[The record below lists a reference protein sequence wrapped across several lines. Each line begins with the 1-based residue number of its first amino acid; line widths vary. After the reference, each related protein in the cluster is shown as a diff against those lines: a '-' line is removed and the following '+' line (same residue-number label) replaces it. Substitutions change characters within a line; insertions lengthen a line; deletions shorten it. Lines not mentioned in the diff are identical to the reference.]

1 MAEAAHFLPAR
12 LSECRT
18 HLRERIGHIC
28 LKGNQATGDPELRS
42 CVKLKVEVA
51 GDDGDMDDNNDDYVL
66 NNNDNDHDNN
76 NNKDDDNNKTRTKT
90 DGPADS
96 FAFN

>member
-66 NNNDNDHDNN
+66 NNNGSNHESSPSSVDVKQHTEHWRH
-76 NNKDDDNNKTRTKT
+76 KLAR
-90 DGPADS
+90 
-96 FAFN
+96 

>member
-12 LSECRT
+12 LSDRRT

-51 GDDGDMDDNNDDYVL
+51 VMGHPSPVL
-66 NNNDNDHDNN
+66 LTVSVDVKQH
-76 NNKDDDNNKTRTKT
+76 
-90 DGPADS
+90 
-96 FAFN
+96 